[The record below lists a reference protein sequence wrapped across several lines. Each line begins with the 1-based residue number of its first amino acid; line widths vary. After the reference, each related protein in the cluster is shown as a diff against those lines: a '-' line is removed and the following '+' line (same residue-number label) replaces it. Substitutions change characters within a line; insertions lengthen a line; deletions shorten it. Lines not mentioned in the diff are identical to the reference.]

1 MVVPRR
7 DDVYAIV
14 IGLAPTAL
22 VAVFFIII
30 PVGFSLY
37 LSLWNWPLLGDQRH
51 FISLGNWTRLLGD
64 GEF

>member
-22 VAVFFIII
+22 VAILFIII

-37 LSLWNWPLLGDQRH
+37 LSLWNWPIQWDDRYVC
-51 FISLGNWTRLLGD
+51 TRGQQT
-64 GEF
+64 